1 MGSED
6 GKPGVFVYIPANVN
20 DDETYLKIGERRTVA
35 FNIPIYERAVGDANG
50 PKQLRLFWDFRVVF
64 GHGREYF
71 GAFVG
76 EAPINGL
83 LPPVPEDTFILPASG
98 EEFSLGELM
107 LFGNAGLPKDVP
119 VDGSN
124 SSWFVT
130 DKNDIGAAFQKFTPG
145 RLVGSDGAVSE
156 RLTRDGTATLPLDP
170 GVDAILELAG
180 NNNNNNSSPNIFVKV
195 SVNSRNITYPAR
207 GRFHLTL
214 YSRPEQ
220 IAGRDTPEAI
230 VHFYYDVVAPGRT
243 RNAAD
248 VARTEIGNWE
258 SDVVSDAPVAVGT
271 VFSGKPGQEID
282 PLTGPILEWLARYHV
297 TVYVDN
303 TGGTPT
309 FQFGR
314 LPSAASLYFGLPAD
328 ATLRLTVWETPRGT
342 LPDEVWEFSNVGF
355 SRSSAATARDLAD
368 AIDGGDALNVFAAVE
383 NIRHHFGASS
393 LSTTVNAAVDGVLPL
408 HRAMSLAAP
417 PPPGD
422 ADRTDQGE
430 LKISTS
436 PAAVDMVR
444 ILLDAG
450 ADANNGGGGAPPL
463 HYAIDQLRYDGD
475 QGDSHK
481 NKHGI
486 IIEEQA
492 LIVSLLLDAGANPKA
507 GNHVTGGGATNNTNY
522 AIHRVA
528 QRWFFGMLP
537 VMDELLRGG
546 PGRILPDFGTAD
558 PLNDSNSPGH
568 DSPDE
573 PVLDRFIGHRTFGK
587 HWDSSSYDQT
597 REDAFRRVIQRIRN
611 LGGECGTQHGNTGI
625 VSFCSLVPT
634 AP

>member
-1 MGSED
+1 M
-6 GKPGVFVYIPANVN
+6 FVPQTNQ
-20 DDETYLKIGERRTVA
+20 LMLGERRTLA
-35 FNIPIYERAVGDANG
+35 FNIPIYEQDSTHCLEKHVLSTFFQCASRSG
-50 PKQLRLFWDFRVVF
+50 PKKLRFFWDVRIVI
-64 GHGREYF
+64 GGGREFF

-83 LPPVPEDTFILPASG
+83 LPPVNEIVSFLPVSG
-98 EEFSLGELM
+98 EEFSIGELL
-107 LFGNAGLPKDVP
+107 LFGDAGLPKNVP
-119 VDGSN
+119 ITRGNPGSWRVNGN
-124 SSWFVT
+124 S
-130 DKNDIGAAFQKFTPG
+130 IGQGSEHFTAG
-145 RLVGSDGAVSE
+145 RLVGADGAVSE
-156 RLTRDGTATLPLDP
+156 RLTVSGETMLPLAP
-170 GVDAILELAG
+170 GVDAILELR
-180 NNNNNNSSPNIFVKV
+180 NHDTRQQTLPQVLVKV

-220 IAGRDTPEAI
+220 IAGRTAPEAI

-282 PLTGPILEWLARYHV
+282 PLTGSMLEWLARYHM

-383 NIRHHFGASS
+383 NIRHHLGASS

-486 IIEEQA
+486 VIEEQA

-507 GNHVTGGGATNNTNY
+507 GNHVAGGGATNNKNY

-558 PLNDSNSPGH
+558 PLNNSNSPGH

-597 REDAFRRVIQRIRN
+597 REDEFRRVIQRIRN

-625 VSFCSLVPT
+625 VSFCSLVPM